1 MSIKREI
8 SSDEFNKASVED
20 KALYSPGED
29 GKYLF
34 TAENA
39 GELRRAKA
47 RISQDLDVAI
57 KERDEL
63 RKQLESIEKTKVQT
77 DFEKTIKTGDAKKID
92 EEWRA
97 KYSKAEQQFSEKFSK
112 LGQNIIKEKRT
123 SLVEKIANEMA
134 LPEYAEAFKS
144 VLRERFTVELD
155 DEHNAKVV
163 VYASDGTSTRDT
175 LDDLTK
181 ELKGDNRYKRL
192 LKGAD
197 VGSGATRTPTPAK
210 LPLFGDQSKPAQGSD
225 LRSRFGSFLNAPP
238 DQLEQELNRLSGLK
252 S

>member
-1 MSIKREI
+1 MAIKREL
-8 SSDEFNKASVED
+8 STDEFNKVPAED
-20 KALYSPGED
+20 KSLYSPGED

-47 RISQDLDVAI
+47 RISQDLDVI
-57 KERDEL
+57 SRERDEL
-63 RKQLESIEKTKVQT
+63 KKQLDAIEKTKVQT

-97 KYSKAEQQFSEKFSK
+97 KYAKAEQQFSEKFSQ
-112 LGQNIIKEKRT
+112 LGANIVREKRA
-123 SLVEKIANEMA
+123 SLVEKLANELA
-134 LPEYAEAFKS
+134 LPEHVHAFKS

-155 DEHNAKVV
+155 DDHNAKVI
-163 VYASDGTSTRDT
+163 VYDSKGDTTRDT
-175 LDDLTK
+175 LDDLTAD
-181 ELKGDNRYKRL
+181 LKNDNNYKRL

-197 VGSGATRTPTPAK
+197 YGSGASRTPTPAK

-225 LRSRFGSFLNAPP
+225 LRSSFGNFLNAPP
-238 DQLEQELNRLSGLK
+238 DQLEKMLGK
-252 S
+252 G